1 MYSPAFGGEI
11 MLQEFVEQVEK
22 TARSVM
28 EEMHTAIPGKITAF
42 NAGTGFATV
51 KPYGTYT
58 TDAGRKMSYPTV
70 TEVPVIIPQ
79 SPMNDIYIAFPITAG
94 MDCLLIVSEQEL
106 DAWIGGGESENDIR
120 FDLTSAI
127 AIPGLLNKGSAA
139 LREACNKESIILQNG
154 DSKLSINKENV
165 EIKGNL
171 IVSGDVKAKNVSL
184 INHTHTGVHGD
195 TSKAK

>member
-1 MYSPAFGGEI
+1 
-11 MLQEFVEQVEK
+11 
-22 TARSVM
+22 
-28 EEMHTAIPGKITAF
+28 
-42 NAGTGFATV
+42 
-51 KPYGTYT
+51 
-58 TDAGRKMSYPTV
+58 MSYPTV

-139 LREACNKESIILQNG
+139 LERGMQQRKHNITEWRF
-154 DSKLSINKENV
+154 
-165 EIKGNL
+165 
-171 IVSGDVKAKNVSL
+171 
-184 INHTHTGVHGD
+184 
-195 TSKAK
+195 

>member
-1 MYSPAFGGEI
+1 

-22 TARSVM
+22 VARSVM

-58 TDAGRKMSYPTV
+58 TDSGRKMAYPTV
-70 TEVPVIIPQ
+70 TEVPVILPQ
-79 SPMNDIYIAFPITAG
+79 SQINDIYIAFPITAG
-94 MDCLLIVSEQEL
+94 MDCLLIISEQEL

-127 AIPGLLNKGSAA
+127 AIPGLSNKGSAT
-139 LREACNKESIILQNG
+139 LKEACATKCIVLQNG
-154 DSKLSINKENV
+154 STKLSVSKENV
-165 EIKGNL
+165 EITGNL
-171 IVSGDVKAKNVSL
+171 KVSGDVTAGNISL
-184 INHTHTGVHGD
+184 KKHIHTGVHGE

>member
-1 MYSPAFGGEI
+1 MYSPASGGEI

-79 SPMNDIYIAFPITAG
+79 SPMNDIYRSIRSTA
-94 MDCLLIVSEQEL
+94 
-106 DAWIGGGESENDIR
+106 
-120 FDLTSAI
+120 
-127 AIPGLLNKGSAA
+127 
-139 LREACNKESIILQNG
+139 
-154 DSKLSINKENV
+154 
-165 EIKGNL
+165 
-171 IVSGDVKAKNVSL
+171 
-184 INHTHTGVHGD
+184 
-195 TSKAK
+195 

>member
-1 MYSPAFGGEI
+1 

-22 TARSVM
+22 AARSVM

-42 NAGTGFATV
+42 NAETGFATV

-58 TDAGRKMSYPTV
+58 TDAGRKMTYPTV

-79 SPMNDIYIAFPITAG
+79 SPMNDIYIAFPITSG

-127 AIPGLLNKGSAA
+127 AIPGLFNKGSAV
-139 LREACNKESIILQNG
+139 LKEACGKKSLILKNG
-154 DSKLSINKENV
+154 NTKLSVNKDNV
-165 EIKGNL
+165 EIIGNL
-171 IVSGDVKAKNVSL
+171 IVSGDVKAGDISL
-184 INHTHTGVHGD
+184 KNHTHTGVHGD

>member
-1 MYSPAFGGEI
+1 

-58 TDAGRKMSYPTV
+58 TDAGRKMAYPTV

-127 AIPGLLNKGSAA
+127 AIPGLLNKGSAT
-139 LREACNKESIILQNG
+139 LKEACSKESIILQNG
-154 DSKLSINKENV
+154 NSKLSINKENV

-184 INHTHTGVHGD
+184 INHTQTGVHGD

>member
-1 MYSPAFGGEI
+1 
-11 MLQEFVEQVEK
+11 
-22 TARSVM
+22 
-28 EEMHTAIPGKITAF
+28 
-42 NAGTGFATV
+42 
-51 KPYGTYT
+51 
-58 TDAGRKMSYPTV
+58 
-70 TEVPVIIPQ
+70 
-79 SPMNDIYIAFPITAG
+79 MNDIYIAFPITAG

-195 TSKAK
+195 TCLVEYAVLPYFDRQSLTGIEQAFQSYFQFVYAVSAILLFQNFPIKKVYHLLETQAL

>member
-1 MYSPAFGGEI
+1 

-22 TARSVM
+22 AARSIM
-28 EEMHTAIPGKITAF
+28 EEMHTAIPGKITAY
-42 NAGTGFATV
+42 NPGTGFATV
-51 KPYGTYT
+51 KPYGTFT
-58 TDAGRKMSYPTV
+58 TDSGRKMEYPIV

-79 SPMNDIYIAFPITAG
+79 NPKKNIYIAFPISAD

-127 AIPGLLNKGSAA
+127 AIPGLSNKGSSA
-139 LREACNKESIILQNG
+139 LREACNKNSIILQNG
-154 DSKLSINKENV
+154 NTKLSISKDDV
-165 EIKGNL
+165 EIIGNL
-171 IVSGDVKAKNVSL
+171 VVSGDVKAGGISL
-184 INHTHTGVHGD
+184 KNHTHTGVHGD